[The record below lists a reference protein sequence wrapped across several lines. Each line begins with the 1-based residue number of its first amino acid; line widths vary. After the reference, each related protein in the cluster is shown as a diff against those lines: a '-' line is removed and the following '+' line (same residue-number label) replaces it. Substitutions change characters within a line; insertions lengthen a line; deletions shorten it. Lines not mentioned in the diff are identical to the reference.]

1 MSGVGAPHRCRTS
14 RWERLRAASAAV
26 ADGRVVRALGLA
38 LVLCVGPAGA
48 HELGDFGRV
57 KPGVL
62 NDTIIPETDR
72 VMRRL
77 GNQPVSNFNI
87 TDEEREMHDRVYRFL
102 IARHAR
108 DWAFDYEQVIFVA
121 GVFSSRPDKFDLY
134 YRWLSNERYASS
146 RVRYNTIADDIG
158 ADLLTLPA
166 TFKAICAVVEIDR
179 QRAVA
184 ATELTDVEA
193 PMLKQVRLRK
203 AENDLYVGRFV
214 AALGY
219 RYGSYSY
226 ALDHFLVETPH
237 GEAVNVDERLS
248 RLAGWVDRA
257 EAFDFCGDGW
267 DDGIG
272 GRGAIPGRVLMDAPS
287 EGEYRK

>member
-1 MSGVGAPHRCRTS
+1 MAEL
-14 RWERLRAASAAV
+14 RWVHA
-26 ADGRVVRALGLA
+26 LA
-38 LVLCVGPAGA
+38 LALLLGAAPAPA

-62 NDTIIPETDR
+62 NDKIIPETDR
-72 VMRRL
+72 LLRRL
-77 GNQPVSNFNI
+77 GNQPVSDFNI

-134 YRWLSNERYASS
+134 YRWLTNARYASS
-146 RVRYNTIADDIG
+146 RVRFNTIADDVG
-158 ADLLTLPA
+158 ADLLTLPT

-184 ATELTDVEA
+184 AAELGDIEPA
-193 PMLKQVRLRK
+193 MLKQMRLRK
-203 AENDLYVGRFV
+203 GENDLYIGRFV

-237 GEAVNVDERLS
+237 TEAVEVDERLS
-248 RLAGWVDRA
+248 RLAIWVDRA
-257 EAFDFCGDGW
+257 EALDFCGDGW
-267 DDGIG
+267 NEGEG
-272 GRGAIPGRVLMDAPS
+272 GRRAIPGRVLMDAPS

>member
-1 MSGVGAPHRCRTS
+1 MADA
-14 RWERLRAASAAV
+14 RLLP
-26 ADGRVVRALGLA
+26 ALGLA
-38 LVLCVGPAGA
+38 LLLCAAPAGA

-62 NDTIIPETDR
+62 NDEIIPETDR
-72 VMRRL
+72 LMRRL
-77 GNQPVSNFNI
+77 TNQPISNFNI
-87 TDEEREMHDRVYRFL
+87 TDQEREMHDRVYRFL

-121 GVFSSRPDKFDLY
+121 GVFSSRPDNVDLY
-134 YRWLSNERYASS
+134 YRWLTRERYASS
-146 RVRYNTIADDIG
+146 RVRFNTIADDVG
-158 ADLLTLPA
+158 ADLLTLPT
-166 TFKAICAVVEIDR
+166 TFAAICAVIEIDR

-184 ATELTDVEA
+184 VAEIGDIEA
-193 PMLKQVRLRK
+193 DMITQMHRRK
-203 AENDLYVGRFV
+203 AENDLYVGRFI

-237 GEAVNVDERLS
+237 GEAIEVDERLS
-248 RLAGWVDRA
+248 RLAIWVDRA
-257 EAFDFCGDGW
+257 EAQDFCGDDW
-267 DDGIG
+267 DGQEEG
-272 GRGAIPGRVLMDAPS
+272 NGAIPGRVLLDAPS

>member
-1 MSGVGAPHRCRTS
+1 
-14 RWERLRAASAAV
+14 V
-26 ADGRVVRALGLA
+26 ADGRLVRALGLA
-38 LVLCVGPAGA
+38 LLLCVGPAGA

-166 TFKAICAVVEIDR
+166 TFKAICAVIEIDR

-267 DDGIG
+267 DDGSG

>member
-1 MSGVGAPHRCRTS
+1 MYM
-14 RWERLRAASAAV
+14 
-26 ADGRVVRALGLA
+26 VRALGLA
-38 LVLCVGPAGA
+38 LLLCATPAGA

-62 NDTIIPETDR
+62 NDKLIPETDR
-72 VMRRL
+72 LMRRL
-77 GNQPVSNFNI
+77 GNPPVSNFNI
-87 TDEEREMHDRVYRFL
+87 TDQEREMHDRVYRFL

-121 GVFSSRPDKFDLY
+121 GVFSARPDKFDLY
-134 YRWLSNERYASS
+134 YRWLTQEPYASS
-146 RVRYNTIADDIG
+146 RVRFNTIADDVG
-158 ADLLTLPA
+158 ADLLTLPT
-166 TFKAICAVVEIDR
+166 TFKSICAVIEIDR

-184 ATELTDVEA
+184 AMELDDIEPAMV
-193 PMLKQVRLRK
+193 KQMRLRK

-237 GEAVNVDERLS
+237 GEAVEVDERLS
-248 RLAGWVDRA
+248 RLAIWVDRA
-257 EAFDFCGDGW
+257 EALDFCADGW
-267 DDGIG
+267 GDDDNG
-272 GRGAIPGRVLMDAPS
+272 GSAIPGRVLMDAPS

>member
-1 MSGVGAPHRCRTS
+1 MADL
-14 RWERLRAASAAV
+14 RW
-26 ADGRVVRALGLA
+26 GRALGLA
-38 LVLCVGPAGA
+38 LLLCVAPSGA

-62 NDTIIPETDR
+62 NDKIIPETDR
-72 VMRRL
+72 LLRRL
-77 GNQPVSNFNI
+77 GNQPVSDFNI

-102 IARHAR
+102 IARHAK

-134 YRWLSNERYASS
+134 YRWLTREAYASS
-146 RVRYNTIADDIG
+146 RVRFNTIADDVG
-158 ADLLTLPA
+158 ADLLTLPT
-166 TFKAICAVVEIDR
+166 TFRAICAVIEIDR

-184 ATELTDVEA
+184 AAELDDIEPA
-193 PMLKQVRLRK
+193 MLKQMRLRK

-237 GEAVNVDERLS
+237 GEAVAVDERLS
-248 RLAGWVDRA
+248 RLAIWVDRA
-257 EAFDFCGDGW
+257 EALDFCGDGW
-267 DDGIG
+267 NDRDS
-272 GRGAIPGRVLMDAPS
+272 RDGAIPGRVLMDAPS

>member
-1 MSGVGAPHRCRTS
+1 M
-14 RWERLRAASAAV
+14 L
-26 ADGRVVRALGLA
+26 RALGLA
-38 LVLCVGPAGA
+38 LLLCAAPVAG

-62 NDTIIPETDR
+62 NDEIIPETDR
-72 VMRRL
+72 LMRRL

-87 TDEEREMHDRVYRFL
+87 TDQEREMHDRVYRFL

-108 DWAFDYEQVIFVA
+108 DWAFDYEQIVFVA
-121 GVFSSRPDKFDLY
+121 GVFSSRPDRVDLY
-134 YRWLSNERYASS
+134 YRWLTNERYASS

-158 ADLLTLPA
+158 ADLLTLPT
-166 TFKAICAVVEIDR
+166 TFAAICAVIEIDR

-184 ATELTDVEA
+184 AAEIGDIEA
-193 PMLKQVRLRK
+193 GMIEQMHLRK
-203 AENDLYVGRFV
+203 AENDLYVGRFI

-237 GEAVNVDERLS
+237 GEAIEVDERLS
-248 RLAGWVDRA
+248 RMAPWVDRA
-257 EAFDFCGDGW
+257 EAWDFCGGGPNGW
-267 DDGIG
+267 DDDEA
-272 GRGAIPGRVLMDAPS
+272 AIPGRVLLDAPS

>member
-1 MSGVGAPHRCRTS
+1 M
-14 RWERLRAASAAV
+14 
-26 ADGRVVRALGLA
+26 ADVKFVRALWLA
-38 LVLCVGPAGA
+38 LLLGTAPTSA
-48 HELGDFGRV
+48 HEIGDFGRV

-62 NDTIIPETDR
+62 NDEIIPGTDR
-72 VMRRL
+72 LMRRL
-77 GNQPVSNFNI
+77 GNQPVSDFNI
-87 TDEEREMHDRVYRFL
+87 TDQEREMHDRVYRFL
-102 IARHAR
+102 IARHAK

-134 YRWLSNERYASS
+134 YRWLTNERYASS
-146 RVRYNTIADDIG
+146 RVRFNTIADDVG
-158 ADLLTLPA
+158 ADLLTLPT

-184 ATELTDVEA
+184 AAELDDIEPAVIRQ
-193 PMLKQVRLRK
+193 MRLRK

-237 GEAVNVDERLS
+237 GEAIEVDERLS
-248 RLAGWVDRA
+248 RLAIWVDRA
-257 EAFDFCGDGW
+257 EAQDFCGDGW
-267 DDGIG
+267 NDWDNSN
-272 GRGAIPGRVLMDAPS
+272 GAIPGRVLLEPPS
-287 EGEYRK
+287 EGLYRK